1 MENYPGKELEIF
13 DKAIVFQKYIHF
25 LTKKFL
31 KNKTLEVGAGLGS
44 FTRNYFKEIND
55 VSITEIDQNNFN
67 ILKEKFKNEQ
77 INIFSEKIQQIN
89 GKFESIIY
97 LNVLEHI
104 ESDLEEIDDALSK
117 LSKGGYLIIV
127 VPAHQ
132 KLFTNFDKEIGHF
145 RRYDKKFFKR
155 NYKNASIEKLVYV
168 DAMGYFLYFLNKVI
182 FSKETYPSSLKVQIW
197 DKIFTPITIFIDFI
211 LGYKFGKNVLCVLK
225 KTSDLS

>member
-1 MENYPGKELEIF
+1 MEKYPGKELEIF
-13 DKAIVFQKYIHF
+13 DKAIVFQKYIY
-25 LTKKFL
+25 LLIKKFL

-55 VSITEIDQNNFN
+55 VSVTEIDQNNFN
-67 ILKEKFKNEQ
+67 ILKNKFKNEK
-77 INIFSEKIQQIN
+77 INVLSKKIQQIE
-89 GKFESIIY
+89 GKFETIIY

-117 LSKGGYLIIV
+117 INIGGYLIIV

-132 KLFTNFDKEIGHF
+132 KLYTNFDKEIGHF
-145 RRYDKKFFKR
+145 RRYDKKFFNR

-168 DAMGYFLYFLNKVI
+168 DAMGYFLYFLNKII
-182 FSKETYPSSLKVQIW
+182 FSKETYPSTLKVQIW
-197 DKIFTPITIFIDFI
+197 DKIFTPITILVDFI

-225 KTSDLS
+225 KQ

>member
-13 DKAIVFQKYIHF
+13 DKAIVFQKYIYF

-197 DKIFTPITIFIDFI
+197 DKIFTPITIFVDFV

>member
-1 MENYPGKELEIF
+1 MEKYPGKELEIF
-13 DKAIVFQKYIHF
+13 DKAIVFQKYIYF

-77 INIFSEKIQQIN
+77 INIFSEKIQQIK

-104 ESDLEEIDDALSK
+104 ESDLEEINDALSK

-155 NYKNASIEKLVYV
+155 NYNNASIEKLVYI

-197 DKIFTPITIFIDFI
+197 DKIFTPITILVDFI

-225 KTSDLS
+225 KTQ

>member
-1 MENYPGKELEIF
+1 MEKYPGKELEIF
-13 DKAIVFQKYIHF
+13 DKAIVFQKYIYF

-31 KNKTLEVGAGLGS
+31 KSKTLEIGAGLGS

-55 VSITEIDQNNFN
+55 VSVTEIDQNNFD
-67 ILKEKFKNEQ
+67 ILKEKFKNEK
-77 INIFSEKIQQIN
+77 INIFSKKIQQIE
-89 GKFESIIY
+89 GKFETIIY

-117 LSKGGYLIIV
+117 INNGGYLIIV

-132 KLFTNFDKEIGHF
+132 KLYTNFDKEIGHF
-145 RRYDKKFFKR
+145 RRYDKKFFNR

-168 DAMGYFLYFLNKVI
+168 DAMGYFLYFLNKII
-182 FSKETYPSSLKVQIW
+182 FSKETYPSTLKVQIW
-197 DKIFTPITIFIDFI
+197 DKIFTPITILVDFI

-225 KTSDLS
+225 KTNNLS

>member
-1 MENYPGKELEIF
+1 MEKYPGKELEIF
-13 DKAIVFQKYIHF
+13 DKAIVFQKYIYF

-67 ILKEKFKNEQ
+67 ILKEKFKNEK
-77 INIFSEKIQQIN
+77 INIFSEKIQHIE

-117 LSKGGYLIIV
+117 LCKGGYLIIV

-132 KLFTNFDKEIGHF
+132 ELFTNFDREIGHF
-145 RRYDKKFFKR
+145 RRYDKKFFNR
-155 NYKNASIEKLVYV
+155 NYNNASIEKLIYI

-182 FSKETYPSSLKVQIW
+182 FTKETYPSSLKVQIW
-197 DKIFTPITIFIDFI
+197 DKIFTPITILVDFI

-225 KTSDLS
+225 KTQ